1 MTVCKTKFFIPKRG
15 ARSEAPS
22 SLKRIR
28 IKFKSILNLD
38 LSENKNRH
46 FRTNSL
52 FHSYTWTCQTK
63 IVIFYKSTFPFLYL
77 DLSDKNCQFRT
88 NSLFSLYTWT
98 CQTNIVIFGQS
109 HFSHSIPGP
118 VRQTSSFSDKVTFLP
133 LYLDLSEKYRHFR
146 TNSLFSLST
155 RTCQTNI
162 VIFGQSHLDLSDK
175 YRHFRT
181 KSLFSLYTWTY

>member
-109 HFSHSIPGP
+109 HFSHSIPGL
-118 VRQTSSFSDKVTFLP
+118 VRQKSSISDKFT
-133 LYLDLSEKYRHFR
+133 
-146 TNSLFSLST
+146 FSL
-155 RTCQTNI
+155 RI
-162 VIFGQSHLDLSDK
+162 
-175 YRHFRT
+175 
-181 KSLFSLYTWTY
+181 LYT